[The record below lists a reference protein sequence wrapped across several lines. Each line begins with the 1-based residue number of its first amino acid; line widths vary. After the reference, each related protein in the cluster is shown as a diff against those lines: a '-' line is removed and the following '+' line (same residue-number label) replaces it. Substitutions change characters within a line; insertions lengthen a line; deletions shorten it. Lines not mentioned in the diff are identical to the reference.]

1 MLKKSSMALI
11 KRIQFFVWRI
21 GNEYCTWMKHPKGR
35 INSGKPEPILS
46 THTQTH
52 RHWVGFSMGFVFLW
66 SNFVQPDANTCKKPS
81 DSMVLHCFELWCL
94 WRFLQSFLWVFLTK
108 KQLAVFLLVDWSFI
122 DLEKSPYP
130 VLLAEKP
137 SGTIEVLLMD
147 RVAALRSCS
156 EYTITSTKVFWHP
169 PSIPAS
175 HCEVKKG
182 IDTPPIFQLLALRGF
197 PYQGKTWQNHIKTM
211 GKEDNVYCIIYINAY
226 THTVNT

>member
-1 MLKKSSMALI
+1 MDETSQ
-11 KRIQFFVWRI
+11 RQDQFWKTRTHF
-21 GNEYCTWMKHPKGR
+21 KH
-35 INSGKPEPILS
+35 

-81 DSMVLHCFELWCL
+81 DSMVLHCFELCCL

-122 DLEKSPYP
+122 DLERSPYP

-137 SGTIEVLLMD
+137 SGTIEVPLMD

-197 PYQGKTWQNHIKTM
+197 LYQGMVVWSVSKPWVKKTM
-211 GKEDNVYCIIYINAY
+211 Y
-226 THTVNT
+226 TVLYT